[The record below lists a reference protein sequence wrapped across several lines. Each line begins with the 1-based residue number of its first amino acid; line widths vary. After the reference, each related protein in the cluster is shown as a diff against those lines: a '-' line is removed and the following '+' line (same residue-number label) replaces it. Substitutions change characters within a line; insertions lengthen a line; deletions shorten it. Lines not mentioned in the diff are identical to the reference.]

1 MDGSSVWNE
10 IGFLLLVIEMM
21 VVCQLSRLNFHFLT
35 RRYLNIL
42 RQRKILYEEWFRD
55 LRTMEG

>member
-1 MDGSSVWNE
+1 MELE
-10 IGFLLLVIEMM
+10 IRFLLLVIEMM

-42 RQRKILYEEWFRD
+42 RQRKILYEEWFKD
-55 LRTMEG
+55 LRKMEG